1 MFDRYLRTYSKQDKR
16 RRNAKE
22 SDIDLKEFRIKWMEF
37 VTDDV

>member
-1 MFDRYLRTYSKQDKR
+1 MFDRYLRTYTKQSR